1 MAGSVGNRSLLPH
14 SRKAHDA
21 EVPPPR
27 IAIVGFDGVQSLD
40 VTGPY
45 EVLTRGGQ
53 LAGRPYRVEFVAA
66 TAGTITASSGLVL
79 RATRA
84 LHDVRGPLDTLVV
97 AGGDGT
103 AAAVHDRAFVDGI
116 RRLAGRSRRVTSVCT
131 GAFLLAEAGLLDGR
145 RATTHWDS
153 CDLLQR
159 RYPAIDVDPAPIF
172 VRDGDVLT
180 SAGVTAGMDLALAL
194 VEEDHGA
201 EVALATARRL
211 VMYVQRPGG
220 QAQFSAPLEAQSRG
234 AAARRPI
241 RDVQRWVAQHPG
253 EDCSVDALARR
264 ATMSARHF
272 ARAFADE
279 VGTTPARWVE
289 EVRVEA
295 ARLLLETT
303 DRTVDVVAA
312 ECGFGSSETLRRA
325 FLRHLGVAPSD
336 YRKRFRKEPA

>member
-1 MAGSVGNRSLLPH
+1 VVLAATPDE
-14 SRKAHDA
+14 AHDGR
-21 EVPPPR
+21 VPSAR
-27 IAIVGFDGVQSLD
+27 RVVVVAFDGVQSLD
-40 VTGPY
+40 VTGPV

-53 LAGRPYRVEFVAA
+53 LAGDPYDVQLV
-66 TAGTITASSGLVL
+66 TSAGGACRTSSGLTL
-79 RATRA
+79 TATRRIGE
-84 LHDVRGPLDTLVV
+84 VRGPIDTLVV

-103 AAAVHDRAFVDGI
+103 AAALRDRHLLGGI
-116 RRLAGRSRRVTSVCT
+116 RRLAARARRTTSVCT

-153 CDLLQR
+153 CELLAE
-159 RYPAIDVDPAPIF
+159 RYPTIDVDPDPIF

-201 EVALATARRL
+201 AVALATARRL

-220 QAQFSAPLEAQSRG
+220 QAQFSAPLRAQADA
-234 AAARRPI
+234 AAARRPL
-241 RDVQRWVAQHPG
+241 RDVQRWVTQHPEG
-253 EDCSVDALARR
+253 DCAVEALAQR
-264 ATMSARHF
+264 AAMSPRHF
-272 ARAFADE
+272 ARAFAEE

-289 EVRVEA
+289 GVRVER

-303 DRTVDVVAA
+303 DRTVDAVAA
-312 ECGFGSSETLRRA
+312 ASGFGSAETLRRA
-325 FLRHLGVAPSD
+325 FLRHLRVAPSD

>member
-1 MAGSVGNRSLLPH
+1 VSAAATP
-14 SRKAHDA
+14 SRRVVVVAF
-21 EVPPPR
+21 E
-27 IAIVGFDGVQSLD
+27 GVQSLD
-40 VTGPY
+40 VTGPV
-45 EVLTRGGQ
+45 EVLTRGGE
-53 LAGRPYRVEFVAA
+53 LAGDPYDVRLVTTDGRPFP
-66 TAGTITASSGLVL
+66 TSSGL
-79 RATRA
+79 T
-84 LHDVRGPLDTLVV
+84 LHPRHAIADVRGALDTVVV

-103 AAAVHDRAFVDGI
+103 RAALGDRRLLRGI
-116 RRLAGRSRRVTSVCT
+116 RRLAGRARRTTSVCT

-153 CDLLQR
+153 CALLQE
-159 RYPAIDVDPAPIF
+159 RYPAVRVEPDPIF

-220 QAQFSAPLEAQSRG
+220 QAQFSAPLRAQAQ
-234 AAARRPI
+234 AATARRPI
-241 RDVQRWVAQHPG
+241 REVQRHVEQHP
-253 EDCSVDALARR
+253 DADASVEALARL
-264 ATMSARHF
+264 ADLSPRHF
-272 ARAFADE
+272 ARAFAEE

-289 EVRVEA
+289 GVRVEA

-303 DRTVDVVAA
+303 DRTVEAVATA
-312 ECGFGSSETLRRA
+312 AGFGTAETLRRT
-325 FLRHLGVAPSD
+325 FLRHLRVAPSD